1 MNEFDDYKGGSN
13 GGSGSNG
20 LAIASMVLGIVSI
33 VLCCIWYLSIIAG
46 IVALILGI
54 LHNKN
59 NGKNGMS
66 TAGIVCGVIGI
77 ILAVVFFIIGMLGLA
92 MLGGMSGLE
101 SYLQ

>member
-1 MNEFDDYKGGSN
+1 MNEFDDYKGGS
-13 GGSGSNG
+13 GSGGNG

-33 VLCCIWYLSIIAG
+33 VLCCIWYLSIVAG
-46 IVALILGI
+46 IVAIILGV
-54 LHNKN
+54 LHGKN

-77 ILAVVFFIIGMLGLA
+77 IIAMAIFILGMIGLA
-92 MLGGMSGLE
+92 ALGGMSGLE